1 MHFFF
6 FFFFSFFF
14 FFFCLICRYRADGKM
29 TDLAPHLYFDPV
41 EVAEKKLKAMTS
53 HSSLLSKHEIWKK
66 QFWRIGLGLLS
77 VRRQ

>member
-41 EVAEKKLKAMTS
+41 EVAEKS
-53 HSSLLSKHEIWKK
+53 
-66 QFWRIGLGLLS
+66 
-77 VRRQ
+77 